1 MKIRDKIREILM
13 KLLYIHPY
21 KVATCSSISYIK
33 SGGRL
38 SERILVC
45 SKDVLLMIPIVG

>member
-1 MKIRDKIREILM
+1 M

-33 SGGRL
+33 SRGGRL

-45 SKDVLLMIPIVG
+45 SKDVLLMTPIVG